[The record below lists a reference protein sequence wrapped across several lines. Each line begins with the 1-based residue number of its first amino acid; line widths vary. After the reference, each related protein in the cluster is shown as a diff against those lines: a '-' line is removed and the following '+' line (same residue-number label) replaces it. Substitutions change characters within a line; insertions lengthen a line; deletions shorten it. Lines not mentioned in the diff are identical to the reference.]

1 MEERFATFSSLLV
14 NISRC
19 VQRIKNQEMAVL
31 GLKGRQTQCLFTLF
45 HVMGGVSL
53 VRLGKLCG
61 EDKGMMSR
69 TVKELE
75 ARGLVYLERMEGR
88 KYGNPIRLTEEGE
101 RVAEVVS
108 ERVAELL
115 EQGGSGLSDG
125 ARQEL
130 YRSLGIVSDNLT
142 KICRQYET

>member
-19 VQRIKNQEMAVL
+19 VQRIKNQEMAAL
-31 GLKGRQTQCLFTLF
+31 GLKGRQTQCLFTL